1 MKSKCI
7 FNFSDV
13 TNGIKKAC
21 GFVICEVTPTES
33 GADLKVIKIAL
44 KKLIARN
51 PNYDDLEQVILNHC
65 SFIK

>member
-1 MKSKCI
+1 MKSRCE

-21 GFVICEVTPTES
+21 GFAICEVTPTTD
-33 GADLKVIKIAL
+33 GADLKVVKIIL
-44 KKLIARN
+44 KKLVARN

>member
-1 MKSKCI
+1 MKSRCE

-21 GFVICEVTPTES
+21 GFAICEVTPTES
-33 GADLKVIKIAL
+33 GADLKVIKIIL

-51 PNYDDLEQVILNHC
+51 PKYDDLEQVILNHC

>member
-21 GFVICEVTPTES
+21 GFAVCEVTPTTD
-33 GADLKVIKIAL
+33 GADLKVVKIAL

>member
-1 MKSKCI
+1 MKSRCD

-21 GFVICEVTPTES
+21 GFAICEVTLTEN

-65 SFIK
+65 DFIK

>member
-1 MKSKCI
+1 MKSKCD

-21 GFVICEVTPTES
+21 GFAVCEVTPTES
-33 GADLKVIKIAL
+33 GADLKVIKIIL
-44 KKLIARN
+44 HKLIAKN
-51 PNYDDLEQVILNHC
+51 PNYEDLEQVILNHC

>member
-21 GFVICEVTPTES
+21 GFAICEVTPTES

-65 SFIK
+65 DFIK